1 MICPYAQYEV
11 KRMSDPTLPIRP
23 PVIVHHMAALDG
35 RFPPNSLEGI
45 RACLEAK
52 AAFIEIDASALA
64 DGDYLLVHDP
74 HLESETDGVGL
85 VRETPAAD
93 TRQLHIKRRRQPT
106 DYHVPLLSEVVALF
120 QDYPSSTR
128 LQIDW
133 KDVAPYPD
141 EVPYQALAD
150 LIKPLGERVIVSTG
164 ADWQLRRLRRLAPW
178 LDLGFDIGNH
188 LDWREVGEIADPRL
202 PPWKTG
208 AYGYW
213 DDHPLAAMRF
223 LPVQD
228 YLLDR
233 CELFMNGVPGL
244 STFYISHRMLV
255 QSLRDG
261 FNWADVLH
269 TRGIKLD
276 AWTLDTTNA
285 VLIDNA
291 VTLYKAGVDMFTT
304 NTPMGLKDML
314 DVQHL

>member
-1 MICPYAQYEV
+1 M
-11 KRMSDPTLPIRP
+11 MLPIRP
-23 PVIVHHMAALDG
+23 PLIVHHMAALEPG
-35 RFPPNSLEGI
+35 TVPNSLAAI
-45 RACLEAK
+45 RTCLVAEAEV
-52 AAFIEIDASALA
+52 IEIDATALA
-64 DGDYLLVHDP
+64 AEDFLLVHDP
-74 HLESETDGVGL
+74 YLESETDGFGPVQALTAAQARLLHCKERGH
-85 VRETPAAD
+85 VTPEGVA
-93 TRQLHIKRRRQPT
+93 
-106 DYHVPLLSEVVALF
+106 LLSDVVTLI
-120 QDYPSSTR
+120 QENKGETR

-133 KDVAPYPD
+133 KDVIPFPTSEPY
-141 EVPYQALAD
+141 ERLLR
-150 LIKPLGERVIVSTG
+150 LIRPLGERVIVSTG

-276 AWTLDTTNA
+276 AWTLDTTSA

-304 NTPMGLKDML
+304 NTPVGLKDML